1 MASRLMRGVRQF
13 SPARRLRFA
22 LAKLRGSSSEP
33 HGRVVENNRRRRVE
47 QRGVAHVTRH
57 RSEQSVASHRR
68 VPSERRGDERRIA
81 EPRPRTNGHSH
92 RPERFARVGE
102 ESVAEAQGRDNEAAR
117 SIEEQLDRLHFSPAA
132 HARACERVNQHMQ
145 AQLDHLFRS
154 IDEVHH
160 RARINEAIARS
171 HPHGA
176 DESPPRANVH
186 RRSTEGQ
193 ARAHE
198 QLRMEGQL
206 QVQADEG
213 RRRLGAPAQVGGV
226 RVDRR
231 RVPSRRASDIR
242 PYRQG
247 HTRDDRLRCL
257 FCEGAEQ
264 VLDFDGLCP
273 VCGQDGGSVVGHFNN
288 ANLVPASLERADDAP
303 PDQAVGQEA
312 QGSSITIKGAPAAR
326 ECHICMAELIDTEF
340 QPCCHSVACQSCARQ
355 VLDNGAVCPICR
367 GKVTQFDVGHF
378 KATLSC
384 PGRAALED
392 RRRCAGEQARA
403 NDARCRRR
411 RAGER
416 IHAEEQYPRL
426 HRALGG
432 A

>member
-57 RSEQSVASHRR
+57 RSEQSVASHRC
-68 VPSERRGDERRIA
+68 VPSERRGEERRIA
-81 EPRPRTNGHSH
+81 EPRARTDGDRH
-92 RPERFARVGE
+92 RPERFAHVGE
-102 ESVAEAQGRDNEAAR
+102 ESVAEAQGRHNEASR
-117 SIEEQLDRLHFSPAA
+117 RIEEQLDRLHFSPAA
-132 HARACERVNQHMQ
+132 HARAGERVNQHTQ
-145 AQLDHLFRS
+145 AQLDHLFRL
-154 IDEVHH
+154 IDDLQH
-160 RARINEAIARS
+160 RVRANEAIVRS
-171 HPHGA
+171 HPRGA
-176 DESPPRANVH
+176 DESPPRADAD

-193 ARAHE
+193 AIADE

-213 RRRLGAPAQVGGV
+213 RRRLGAPAQVGGA

-231 RVPSRRASDIR
+231 RIPSRRASDIR
-242 PYRQG
+242 PYHQG
-247 HTRDDRLRCL
+247 
-257 FCEGAEQ
+257 
-264 VLDFDGLCP
+264 
-273 VCGQDGGSVVGHFNN
+273 
-288 ANLVPASLERADDAP
+288 AP
-303 PDQAVGQEA
+303 PDRAVGQEA

-340 QPCCHSVACQSCARQ
+340 QPCCHSVACQSCAQQ

-367 GKVTQFDVGHF
+367 GKVAQFDVGHF

-392 RRRCAGEQARA
+392 RRLCAGEQARA
-403 NDARCRRR
+403 NDARRGRR

-416 IHAEEQYPRL
+416 IRAEEQYPRL
-426 HRALGG
+426 HSALGG